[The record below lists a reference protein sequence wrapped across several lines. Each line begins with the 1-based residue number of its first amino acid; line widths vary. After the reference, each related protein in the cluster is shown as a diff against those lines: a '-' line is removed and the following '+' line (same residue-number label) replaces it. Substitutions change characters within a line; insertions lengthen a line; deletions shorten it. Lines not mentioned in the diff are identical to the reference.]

1 MGGSEVFSPVDGAA
15 DMGVSWGDGY
25 LSLNGRGLDAVTADR
40 LILTLIKARRE
51 AFGQKP
57 PTAAIVEI
65 LEVADRQID
74 ETGTSTLILPN
85 DVRINGVS
93 VYTEGGVRIHEM
105 HMPPKELPTVTLT
118 LPVRL
123 LVIGAESDHAVPAD
137 TR

>member
-1 MGGSEVFSPVDGAA
+1 MGCEIFSTIGAA
-15 DMGVSWGDGY
+15 SGMGVDWG
-25 LSLNGRGLDAVTADR
+25 NGRLNLNSRSLDAETADR

-65 LEVADRQID
+65 IETGKRKVD
-74 ETGTSTLILPN
+74 ETGPGTIAFPS

-93 VYTEGGVRIHEM
+93 VYTTGGVKVHDM
-105 HMPPKELPTVTLT
+105 DFPPKEMPTVTIT

-123 LVIGAESDHAVPAD
+123 LIIGAESDDALPAN